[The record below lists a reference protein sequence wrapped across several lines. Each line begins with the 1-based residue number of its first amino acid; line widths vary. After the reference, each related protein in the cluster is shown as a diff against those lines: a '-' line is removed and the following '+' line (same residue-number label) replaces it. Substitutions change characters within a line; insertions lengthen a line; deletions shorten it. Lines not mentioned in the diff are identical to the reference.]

1 MAREE
6 MTGKPLDEL
15 IDRAWE
21 IAEETHVATLI
32 TIEGDQAIARPMSP
46 RVERES
52 GAVHFLS
59 SVDSRKV
66 QHSESPDAQATVFC
80 EHGNGYVSFVGS
92 ISTSNDRAKIKELWS
107 AADKAWWD
115 SADDASIRLVTVRP
129 TQAELWDGPNKLAA
143 AALMLTAAI
152 TGAKPKMGDH
162 ATVPTR

>member
-52 GAVHFLS
+52 GAIF
-59 SVDSRKV
+59 
-66 QHSESPDAQATVFC
+66 
-80 EHGNGYVSFVGS
+80 
-92 ISTSNDRAKIKELWS
+92 
-107 AADKAWWD
+107 
-115 SADDASIRLVTVRP
+115 
-129 TQAELWDGPNKLAA
+129 
-143 AALMLTAAI
+143 
-152 TGAKPKMGDH
+152 
-162 ATVPTR
+162 